1 MTRGSVYAKL
11 LSQGNNKGQRGG
23 DNLSTFEKQ
32 LLGYWDKTPEF
43 FADYERI
50 FGEAYTYTKR

>member
-23 DNLSTFEKQ
+23 DAMTKFELQ
-32 LLGYWDKTPEF
+32 LFGYWDITPDFVAEYEARF
-43 FADYERI
+43 GKPYFA
-50 FGEAYTYTKR
+50 